1 MAPAKILVVD
11 DEIDLQRLI
20 QQRFRKHIQSEEMD
34 FIFASSG
41 VEALCKLRHD
51 QHIDMVLTDINM
63 PDMDGLTLIHFLPKV
78 SETLKAVVISAY
90 GDMARV
96 RRAMNEGAF
105 DFLTKPIDFQDL
117 ESTIRKTLKC
127 VRRLQDQQR
136 QLQRQQAELRHV
148 AFHDGLTGLPNR
160 VWLNQYL
167 HHQFKQHSTSSQS
180 SLANPLTALLFV
192 DLDGFKQI
200 NDRFGHSIGDHLL
213 QQVAQRL
220 NQCLRTGDAAVRLGG
235 DEFVLVLGQVTDLAG
250 AIAVA
255 ERVRQQFAQPFTL
268 NGVEG
273 TIGASI
279 GIALSDTLHQNPEE
293 FLREADLAMYAA
305 KSQGK
310 GCYQIAP
317 QAIANQT

>member
-117 ESTIRKTLKC
+117 ESTIRKTLKSC
-127 VRRLQDQQR
+127 GGCKISSASSSDSR
-136 QLQRQQAELRHV
+136 QNCAML
-148 AFHDGLTGLPNR
+148 
-160 VWLNQYL
+160 
-167 HHQFKQHSTSSQS
+167 
-180 SLANPLTALLFV
+180 
-192 DLDGFKQI
+192 
-200 NDRFGHSIGDHLL
+200 
-213 QQVAQRL
+213 
-220 NQCLRTGDAAVRLGG
+220 
-235 DEFVLVLGQVTDLAG
+235 
-250 AIAVA
+250 
-255 ERVRQQFAQPFTL
+255 PFTM
-268 NGVEG
+268 G
-273 TIGASI
+273 
-279 GIALSDTLHQNPEE
+279 
-293 FLREADLAMYAA
+293 
-305 KSQGK
+305 
-310 GCYQIAP
+310 
-317 QAIANQT
+317 